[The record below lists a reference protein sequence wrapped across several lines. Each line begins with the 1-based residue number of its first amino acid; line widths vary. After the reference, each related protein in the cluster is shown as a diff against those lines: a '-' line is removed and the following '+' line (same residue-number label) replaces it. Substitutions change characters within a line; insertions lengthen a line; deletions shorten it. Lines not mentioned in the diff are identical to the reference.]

1 MDLTQLIPT
10 DVTVWDIVFAVLAVV
25 AGWVA
30 SHFAR
35 KGMLTLGRKAPGIS
49 DTMVD
54 IAARLVQYVLIF
66 LGVGIALGF
75 LGASIQPVLA
85 VTIIAAVVIVLVLRG
100 VADNFAAGVLVQSR
114 QPVKLGEEILF
125 EGPDGPITGIVKDL
139 NGRSVIVTTADGRT
153 AHVPNIRLLSDI
165 LVNDSR
171 HGARRSEVQV
181 RIARADG
188 RELTAVMD
196 VLTDAAAKAEGV
208 HAREAVRALIREISD
223 ERWIVRLQFWHHPLH
238 GATVT
243 SDVIAA
249 VASAL
254 GEASIAGVVTDA
266 PSASPLA
273 TPDPL

>member
-10 DVTVWDIVFAVLAVV
+10 NVTVWDIVFAVLAVV
-25 AGWVA
+25 AGWIA

-35 KGMLTLGRKAPGIS
+35 KGVLTLGRKAPGIS

-54 IAARLVQYVLIF
+54 VAARLVQYVLIF
-66 LGVGIALGF
+66 LGIGIALGF

-125 EGPDGPITGIVKDL
+125 EGPDGPLTGIVKDL

-153 AHVPNIRLLSDI
+153 AHVPNIKLLSDI

-181 RIARADG
+181 RIARTAERDLDAVVDL
-188 RELTAVMD
+188 LTGS
-196 VLTDAAAKAEGV
+196 AAQVEGV
-208 HAREAVRALIREISD
+208 HARETVRALVREISP
-223 ERWIVRLQFWHHPLH
+223 ERWIIRLQFWHHPLH
-238 GATVT
+238 GPGVT
-243 SDVIAA
+243 SEVISVVAA
-249 VASAL
+249 AL
-254 GEASIAGVVTDA
+254 AEAGVSGVVTDA
-266 PSASPLA
+266 PAPTPLA
-273 TPDPL
+273 PPGTL

>member
-10 DVTVWDIVFAVLAVV
+10 DVTAWDIVFAVLAVV
-25 AGWVA
+25 GGWIA

-125 EGPDGPITGIVKDL
+125 EGPDGPLTGIVKDL

-153 AHVPNIRLLSDI
+153 AHVPNIKLLSDI

-181 RIARADG
+181 RVARADG
-188 RELTAVMD
+188 RELATVVDLLA
-196 VLTDAAAKAEGV
+196 DAAAQAEGV
-208 HAREAVRALIREISD
+208 HARESVHVLIREISK

-243 SDVIAA
+243 SGVIAT
-249 VASAL
+249 VATAL
-254 GEASIAGVVTDA
+254 DEASIAAVVTDA
-266 PSASPLA
+266 PAAPPLA
-273 TPDPL
+273 SPDPL

>member
-10 DVTVWDIVFAVLAVV
+10 NVTVWDFVFAVLAVV
-25 AGWVA
+25 AGWTA

-35 KGMLTLGRKAPGIS
+35 KGVLTLGRKAPGIS

-54 IAARLVQYVLIF
+54 VAARLVQYVLIF
-66 LGVGIALGF
+66 LGIGIALGF

-125 EGPDGPITGIVKDL
+125 EGPDGPLTGIVKDL

-153 AHVPNIRLLSDI
+153 AHVPNIKLLSDI
-165 LVNDSR
+165 LINDSR

-181 RIARADG
+181 RITRSEGRA
-188 RELTAVMD
+188 LSD
-196 VLTDAAAKAEGV
+196 VVDLLTDAAAQADGV
-208 HAREAVRALIREISD
+208 HTRESVHALIREISD
-223 ERWIVRLQFWHHPLH
+223 ERWIVRVQFWHHPLH

-243 SDVIAA
+243 SDVITTLAA
-249 VASAL
+249 AL
-254 GEASIAGVVTDA
+254 QQASIAAVVTDGAA
-266 PSASPLA
+266 PLPL
-273 TPDPL
+273 TPPDAL

>member
-10 DVTVWDIVFAVLAVV
+10 NVTVWDIVFAVLAVI
-25 AGWVA
+25 AGWIA

-35 KGMLTLGRKAPGIS
+35 KGVLTLGRKAPGIS

-54 IAARLVQYVLIF
+54 VAARLVQYVLIF
-66 LGVGIALGF
+66 LGIGIALGF

-125 EGPDGPITGIVKDL
+125 EGPDGPLTGIVKDL

-153 AHVPNIRLLSDI
+153 VHVPNIKLLSDI

-181 RIARADG
+181 RIARAAG
-188 RELTAVMD
+188 RELSAVVD
-196 VLTDAAAKAEGV
+196 LLTDAAAQADGV
-208 HAREAVRALIREISD
+208 HARESVHALVREISA

-243 SDVIAA
+243 SDVITA
-249 VASAL
+249 VADAL
-254 GEASIAGVVTDA
+254 GEASIEGVVTDS
-266 PSASPLA
+266 PVPPPLA
-273 TPDPL
+273 APDPL

>member
-10 DVTVWDIVFAVLAVV
+10 NVTVWDIVFAVLAVV
-25 AGWVA
+25 AGWIA

-35 KGMLTLGRKAPGIS
+35 KGVLTLGRKAPGIS

-54 IAARLVQYVLIF
+54 VAARLVQYVLIF
-66 LGVGIALGF
+66 LGIGIALGF

-125 EGPDGPITGIVKDL
+125 EGPDGPLTGIVKDL

-153 AHVPNIRLLSDI
+153 AHVPNIKLLSDI

-181 RIARADG
+181 RIARSEG
-188 RELTAVMD
+188 RALSD
-196 VLTDAAAKAEGV
+196 VVDLLTDAAAQAEGV
-208 HAREAVRALIREISD
+208 HARESVHALVREISA

-243 SDVIAA
+243 SDVIRA
-249 VASAL
+249 VADAL
-254 GEASIAGVVTDA
+254 GEASIEGVVTDS
-266 PSASPLA
+266 PVPPPLA
-273 TPDPL
+273 ASDPL

>member
-10 DVTVWDIVFAVLAVV
+10 NVTAWDVVFAILAVIG
-25 AGWVA
+25 GWIA
-30 SHFAR
+30 AHYAR
-35 KGMLTLGRKAPGIS
+35 KGVLTLGRRAPGVS

-54 IAARLVQYVLIF
+54 IAARLVQYVLVF

-125 EGPDGPITGIVKDL
+125 EGPDGPLSGVVKDL

-153 AHVPNIRLLSDI
+153 VHVPNIKLLSDI

-181 RIARADG
+181 RVGRGDG
-188 RELTAVMD
+188 RELSS
-196 VLTDAAAKAEGV
+196 VLALVRDAASRAEGV
-208 HAREAVRALIREISD
+208 HARESVTALVREVSD
-223 ERWIVRLQFWHHPLH
+223 ERWILRVRFWHHPLH
-238 GATVT
+238 AVAVT
-243 SDVIAA
+243 SAVVTVVAA
-249 VASAL
+249 AL
-254 GEASIAGVVTDA
+254 EDAGIPSVVTDSPVA
-266 PSASPLA
+266 PPLASPGTL
-273 TPDPL
+273 